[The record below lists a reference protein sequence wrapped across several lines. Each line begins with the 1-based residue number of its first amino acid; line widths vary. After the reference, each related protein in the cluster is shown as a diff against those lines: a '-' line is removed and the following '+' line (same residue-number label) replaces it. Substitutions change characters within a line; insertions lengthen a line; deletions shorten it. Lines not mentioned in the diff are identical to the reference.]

1 MAESQNWDFNMP
13 AQMQWGKGMLGYK
26 VGDLVYLSTDSRV
39 QFTVVKS
46 SQGSCRVR
54 PLRCQSSGL
63 TLPLMLSS
71 GVDVQSELLTPVGPW
86 YKICMVLSAH
96 RIPSSPS
103 PAQPEMDAVRRVL
116 PQDIYYNASAYAA
129 DEAQLHQLL
138 KAEKQRLADQLF
150 ELMATAD
157 GPERDRG
164 VHVAL
169 QGEYHRQ
176 LQ

>member
-1 MAESQNWDFNMP
+1 MAESSYGLCNVH

-26 VGDLVYLSTDSRV
+26 VGDLVYLNTAPGD
-39 QFTVVKS
+39 QLTVVQS

-54 PLRCQSSGL
+54 PLRCQL
-63 TLPLMLSS
+63 LSS
-71 GVDVQSELLTPVGPW
+71 GSVDTFVQSELLSPVGTW
-86 YKICMVLSAH
+86 YKICVLLSAH
-96 RIPSSPS
+96 RIPSSPNS
-103 PAQPEMDAVRRVL
+103 AHPEMDAVRRVL

-138 KAEKQRLADQLF
+138 KTEKQRLADQLF

-169 QGEYHRQ
+169 RGEYHRQ
-176 LQ
+176 LE